1 MYQLALL
8 IDDVVVK
15 LFLLS
20 RATITMGR
28 GTDNDIQIEDDGVST
43 KHACIRI
50 VPSKLLRSLR
60 HLLSVCGL
68 CFGLLI
74 HISVEAATYTLTVA
88 GTGENAAATGDLDI
102 TDDIIINGAAVSPT
116 IVDAN
121 GIDRMF
127 DILGSGAT
135 ISNGTIRN
143 GNVVANGGGF
153 ALDATASLT
162 LSASTVSGNTASGI
176 NDGGGIAT
184 DGGTA
189 DLTNVT
195 RDMGAYKQEQDL
207 AMPDLLMM
215 KSATTLEYPYN
226 GTTNPKAIAVA
237 IKSYIVKVANTGS
250 GPVEIDT
257 VLIFDSI
264 PANMALGVVDYDGA
278 NSGPI
283 AFVDG
288 STASGLSYTFTSL
301 GSSTD
306 DVGFSNDDGS
316 TWTYTPVDSGDGTDP
331 AVTHIRVNPKGIFA
345 GSTACADPSFQ
356 VLFKTV
362 IQ

>member
-8 IDDVVVK
+8 ADDVVAK
-15 LFLLS
+15 LFLVNKAS
-20 RATITMGR
+20 FAIGR
-28 GTDNDIQIEDDGVST
+28 GTDNDIQIEDGGVST
-43 KHACIRI
+43 KHTCIRI
-50 VPSKLLRSLR
+50 VPSTLLRSLR
-60 HLLSVCGL
+60 HSLSVCGL

-74 HISVEAATYTLTVA
+74 HISVEAATFTVTKTA
-88 GTGENAAATGDLDI
+88 D
-102 TDDIIINGAAVSPT
+102 TD
-116 IVDAN
+116 
-121 GIDRMF
+121 
-127 DILGSGAT
+127 
-135 ISNGTIRN
+135 
-143 GNVVANGGGF
+143 GGGF

-195 RDMGAYKQEQDL
+195 GDMGAYEQEQDL

-226 GTTNPKAIAVA
+226 GTTNPKAIPVA
-237 IKSYIVKVANTGS
+237 IKSYVVKVANTGS

-278 NSGPI
+278 NPGPI

-306 DVGFSNDDGS
+306 DVEFSNDDGS

-345 GSTACADPSFQ
+345 GSTAGADPSFQ
-356 VLFKTV
+356 MLFKTV